1 MLAPHAER
9 GSAGEYSQGCLRSKN
24 SGSPTLSAFIS
35 SIWACNGYATSSPG
49 DDPQQI
55 TRQVA
60 RYLF

>member
-1 MLAPHAER
+1 MLAPLLH
-9 GSAGEYSQGCLRSKN
+9 
-24 SGSPTLSAFIS
+24 
-35 SIWACNGYATSSPG
+35 WACNGYATSSPG